1 MLVVRIVAFA
11 LAVAAALGIVVS
23 AVRTFV
29 VPRGLPVA
37 LPRIVFVLL
46 RRLFLRTGPRR
57 KNQGYAA
64 LDHRLAFYA
73 PTALLT
79 LPMVWLT
86 SVLAAFAVM
95 YWAID
100 QEGAWAALETSGS
113 SLLTLGFQTPGSRFS
128 TVLSFL
134 QAAVGL
140 ALLAL
145 LITYLPTIY
154 GAFTRRESFVS
165 LIDGRAGSPPSGVTM
180 LERYQRIG
188 LLKRSDELWE
198 RAELWFSDIE
208 ESHTSLGALAFF
220 RSPQPEH
227 SWVTTA
233 GAVLD
238 AASLQLSALDL
249 PSDDPH
255 AALCIRSGYLSLR
268 RIAAYFDIAFDADPS
283 PTAPISVSRDEFDDA
298 LNRLAEAGAPVRANR
313 EQAWRDFRGWRVN
326 YDAVLVALAALVVA
340 PPAPWSSDRVGA
352 DPGNVPKLRIRRKKQ
367 HDAIR

>member
-1 MLVVRIVAFA
+1 MRPVLVVRVVAFL
-11 LAVAAALGIVVS
+11 LAVAVAGGIFVS

-37 LPRIVFVLL
+37 LSRIVFVVL
-46 RRLFLRTGPRR
+46 RQVFLRTSRR
-57 KNQGYAA
+57 RSRQGFAA
-64 LDHRLAFYA
+64 LDHRMAFYA

-79 LPMVWLT
+79 LPLVWLT
-86 SVLAAFAVM
+86 TVLGAFAVM

-100 QEGAWAALETSGS
+100 QETAWTALETSGS
-113 SLLTLGFQTPGSRFS
+113 SLLTLGFQHPGSRVT

-134 QAAVGL
+134 EAAMGL
-140 ALLAL
+140 TLLAL

-154 GAFTRRESFVS
+154 GAFTRREAFVS
-165 LIDGRAGSPPSGVTM
+165 LMEGRAGSPPSGVTM

-188 LLKRSDELWE
+188 LLDRADELWE

-220 RSPQPEH
+220 RSPQAEH

-238 AASLQLSALDL
+238 AASLQLSSLGIETA
-249 PSDDPH
+249 DPH

-268 RIAAYFDIAFDADPS
+268 RIATYFDIPFDPDPA
-283 PTAPISVSRDEFDDA
+283 PTDPISVTRDEFDDA
-298 LNRLAEAGAPVRANR
+298 LDRLAAAGSPVLADR

-326 YDAVLVALAALVVA
+326 YDGVLVALAVLVVA
-340 PPAPWSSDRVGA
+340 PQAPWSSDRVA
-352 DPGNVPKLRIRRKKQ
+352 ATDTAVPKLRIRR
-367 HDAIR
+367 DRSSE